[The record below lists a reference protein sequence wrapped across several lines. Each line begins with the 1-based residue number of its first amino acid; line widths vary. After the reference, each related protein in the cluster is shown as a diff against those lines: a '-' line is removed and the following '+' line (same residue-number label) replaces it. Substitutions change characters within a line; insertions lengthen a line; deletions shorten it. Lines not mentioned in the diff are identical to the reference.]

1 MTTGAGAS
9 SCRTGNEEEAGVRL
23 EVVHEG
29 GRYAERVIAHLLKM
43 SPESVDAYQVPR
55 SLPPVLDDAAEYLP
69 AELGAGDVIIAVNI
83 HPEMLL
89 EIPNMVA
96 GVATRALIAPIE
108 DPNWIK
114 PGLAK
119 QVTQECAHR
128 GLESAFPKPFCA
140 LEPATP
146 VIQEFCETYGVGV
159 PTFRFEISDGK
170 IAAVEVLRGAPCG
183 LTDFVAEQLVGLPV
197 DETLP
202 EKAGQLHHSYPC
214 FSSMAMDAAFGD
226 TIMHKSL
233 FLLRDRV
240 REALE

>member
-1 MTTGAGAS
+1 M
-9 SCRTGNEEEAGVRL
+9 RV

-43 SPESVDAYQVPR
+43 SPGNVDAYQVPR

-69 AELGAGDVIIAVNI
+69 AELGAGDVIIAISI
-83 HPEMLL
+83 HPEILI
-89 EIPNMVA
+89 EIPNLVA

-119 QVTQECAHR
+119 QVTQECARR
-128 GLESAFPKPFCA
+128 GIESAFPKPFCA
-140 LEPATP
+140 LEPTTP
-146 VIQEFCETYGVGV
+146 VIQEFCEEYAVGM
-159 PTFRFEISDGK
+159 PTFRFEIENGK

-183 LTDFVAEQLVGLPV
+183 LTDFVAEQLVGLPA
-197 DETLP
+197 DDALP
-202 EKAGQLHHSYPC
+202 EKAGQFHHAYPC
-214 FSSMAMDAAFGD
+214 LSTMIMDPALGD

-240 REALE
+240 REALGDAKQT

>member
-1 MTTGAGAS
+1 
-9 SCRTGNEEEAGVRL
+9 VRV

-43 SPESVDAYQVPR
+43 SPGNVDAYQVPR

-69 AELGAGDVIIAVNI
+69 GELGAGDVIIAISI
-83 HPEMLL
+83 HPEILI
-89 EIPNMVA
+89 EIPNLVA

-119 QVTQECAHR
+119 QVTQECARR
-128 GLESAFPKPFCA
+128 GIESAFPKPFCA
-140 LEPATP
+140 LEPTTP
-146 VIQEFCETYGVGV
+146 VIQEFCEEYAVGV
-159 PTFRFEISDGK
+159 PTFRFEIENGK
-170 IAAVEVLRGAPCG
+170 IAAVEVMRGAPCG
-183 LTDFVAEQLVGLPV
+183 LTDFVAEQLLGLPA
-197 DETLP
+197 DDALP
-202 EKAGQLHHSYPC
+202 EKAGQFHHAYPC
-214 FSSMAMDAAFGD
+214 LSTMIMDPALGD

-240 REALE
+240 REALGEARTT

>member
-1 MTTGAGAS
+1 M
-9 SCRTGNEEEAGVRL
+9 RV

-43 SPESVDAYQVPR
+43 SPGNVDAYQVPR

-69 AELGAGDVIIAVNI
+69 AELGAGDVIIAISI
-83 HPEMLL
+83 HPEILI
-89 EIPNMVA
+89 EIPNLVA

-119 QVTQECAHR
+119 QVTQECARR
-128 GLESAFPKPFCA
+128 GIESAFPKPFCA
-140 LEPATP
+140 LEPTTP
-146 VIQEFCETYGVGV
+146 VIQEFCEEYAVGM
-159 PTFRFEISDGK
+159 PTFRFEIENGK

-183 LTDFVAEQLVGLPV
+183 LTDFVAEQLLGLPA
-197 DETLP
+197 DEALP
-202 EKAGQLHHSYPC
+202 EKAGQFHHAYPC
-214 FSSMAMDAAFGD
+214 LSTMIMDPALGD

-240 REALE
+240 REALQEARTT

>member
-1 MTTGAGAS
+1 
-9 SCRTGNEEEAGVRL
+9 VRV

-29 GRYAERVIAHLLKM
+29 GRYAERVIAHLLEV

-69 AELGAGDVIIAVNI
+69 AELGAGDVIIAINI

-128 GLESAFPKPFCA
+128 GLEAAFPKPFCS
-140 LEPATP
+140 LEPTTP
-146 VIQEFCETYGVGV
+146 VIREFCETYRVGV

-170 IAAVEVLRGAPCG
+170 IAAVEVLLGAPCG
-183 LTDFVAEQLVGLPV
+183 LTDFVAEQLVGLPA

-214 FSSMAMDAAFGD
+214 LSSMVMDPALGD
-226 TIMHKSL
+226 TIMHISL

-240 REALE
+240 REALREAGTA

>member
-1 MTTGAGAS
+1 M
-9 SCRTGNEEEAGVRL
+9 RV

-114 PGLAK
+114 PGLVK

-140 LEPATP
+140 LEPTTP

-170 IAAVEVLRGAPCG
+170 VAAVEVLSGAPCG
-183 LTDFVAEQLVGLPV
+183 LTDFVAEQLVGLPA

-214 FSSMAMDAAFGD
+214 LSSMVMDPAFGD

-240 REALE
+240 REALAEAGTA